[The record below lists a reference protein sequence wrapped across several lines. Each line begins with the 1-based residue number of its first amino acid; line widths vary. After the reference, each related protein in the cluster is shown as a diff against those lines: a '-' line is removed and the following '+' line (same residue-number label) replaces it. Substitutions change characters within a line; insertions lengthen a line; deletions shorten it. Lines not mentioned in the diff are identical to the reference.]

1 MKSELDYRP
10 AEGESLRLVEIT
22 VDNYLAILRLKVTEE
37 QRQFVAGN
45 AVSLV
50 QGHYHD
56 TAWFRAVYEGD
67 QPVGFVMLHDPRC
80 EPAETVGDAPD
91 SDFDPEGKIA
101 DDSLFIWR
109 LMIADGHQGRGL
121 GRRVI
126 AILAEL
132 ARRNGF
138 SRLCL
143 SYVEGEGGPGPFY
156 EACGF
161 QRSGRLIDDE
171 IEACLDLSVDG
182 S

>member
-1 MKSELDYRP
+1 MRSQLDYSP
-10 AEGESLRLVEIT
+10 AEGDGLRLVEVT
-22 VDNYLAILRLKVTEE
+22 ADNYLAVLRLEVTEE
-37 QRQFVAGN
+37 QRQFVASN

-67 QPVGFVMLHDPRC
+67 QPVGFVKLHDPRC
-80 EPAETVGDAPD
+80 EPAEAQGDAPD
-91 SDFDPEGKIA
+91 SDFDPAGKVA

-109 LMIADGHQGRGL
+109 LMIGEGHQGRGL
-121 GRRVI
+121 GRRAV
-126 AILAEL
+126 AVLADL

-138 SRLCL
+138 SHLCL

-161 QRSGRLIDDE
+161 VRSGRVIDGE
-171 IEACLDLSVDG
+171 IEACLDLSIDG

>member
-1 MKSELDYRP
+1 MKSELDYSP
-10 AEGESLRLVEIT
+10 TEGDSLRLVEIT
-22 VDNYLAILRLKVTEE
+22 VDNYLEVLRLKVTED
-37 QRQFVAGN
+37 QRTFVASN

-56 TAWFRAVYEGD
+56 TAWFRAIYEGE

-80 EPAETVGDAPD
+80 EPAEVSDEKPD
-91 SDFDPEGKIA
+91 SDFDPAGKVA

-109 LMIADGHQGRGL
+109 LMIGDGHQGRGL

-126 AILAEL
+126 AILTDL

-143 SYVEGEGGPGPFY
+143 SFVEGEGGPGPFY

-171 IEACLDLSVDG
+171 IEACLDLG
-182 S
+182 